1 MGIDGTHI
9 INKQIIEFQ
18 LSKQMDSFKM
28 QQAVSTL
35 CKEQLEPIISALL
48 DEKFG
53 NTSAHYQIENLTID
67 LGEVTLETIPEQFSK
82 KFTKAL
88 LEVNDT
94 KNFES
99 QVENQSQ
106 NQEVISKK
114 TPLKILAYYV
124 STGRMPWWANNSKEE
139 VCKQLDVLLNKPT
152 AAFKKTLLDLH
163 QQPDFIQRFV
173 QTFTAEQLQKSMA
186 LLMGITT
193 QNITKL
199 KHEVATVL
207 KEESVKNRL
216 PKGYEKQ
223 FYISMFTEF
232 TTNKNLLTKSI
243 SIPLRIDL
251 KKTKT
256 SASFNQITDIRVLIK
271 ICKGKHKSNSAWQQF
286 FKEAQN
292 LASKPSL
299 RNLPIGLL
307 KEFKQL
313 LAEVSAQTEVAG
325 IPQVALSKQVMLLK
339 EITEQG
345 TTKKAVTAAFED
357 TDFISIENAGLVVL
371 WPFLPRFFENL
382 ALLENK
388 SFSNEAAQYKA
399 VSVLQYLCTEDET
412 GLFEGLLLL
421 AKVLCGIGVEELVD
435 TYTLSEMDKEIAHN
449 FLSVI
454 IQQGKS
460 WGKISVNGFRGSY
473 LQRKASLR
481 VRDDHWLLQVEKETY
496 DIVLQKLPWSFNTIK
511 LPWMEKLLMVEW
523 I

>member
-1 MGIDGTHI
+1 MSIGGTHI
-9 INKQIIEFQ
+9 INKQIVEVQ

-53 NTSAHYQIENLTID
+53 NTSVHYQIENLTID

-82 KFTKAL
+82 KITKAL
-88 LEVNDT
+88 LEINDT
-94 KNFES
+94 EKIED
-99 QVENQSQ
+99 QVENQTQ
-106 NQEVISKK
+106 KQEVIPEK
-114 TPLKILAYYV
+114 TPLKILAYYL

-152 AAFKKTLLDLH
+152 AAFKKTLLELH
-163 QQPDFIQRFV
+163 EQPDFVQRFV
-173 QTFTAEQLQKSMA
+173 QTFTEQQLQKSMA
-186 LLMGITT
+186 LLMGITI

-199 KHEVATVL
+199 KYEVDTVL
-207 KEESVKNRL
+207 KEESAKNTL
-216 PKGYEKQ
+216 TKDYEKQ
-223 FYISMFTEF
+223 FYRSMFTEF
-232 TTNKNLLTKSI
+232 TTDKNLLAKSI
-243 SIPLRIDL
+243 SIPLGIDL

-256 SASFNQITDIRVLIK
+256 SAAFNQIIGIRALIK
-271 ICKGKHKSNSAWQQF
+271 TCKGKHKNNSAWQQF
-286 FKEAQN
+286 FKEAQS

-313 LAEVSAQTEVAG
+313 LAEVSIQTEVAG
-325 IPQVALSKQVMLLK
+325 IPQVALSKHLILLK
-339 EITEQG
+339 KITEQG
-345 TTKKAVTAAFED
+345 TTKKVVTTAFED

-382 ALLENK
+382 ELLENK
-388 SFSNEAAQYKA
+388 TFINEAAQYKA
-399 VSVLQYLCTEDET
+399 VSVLQYLCAEDET
-412 GLFEGLLLL
+412 GLFEGVLPL
-421 AKVLCGIGVEELVD
+421 AKVLCGIGVEELVE
-435 TYTLSEMDKEIAHN
+435 TYTLSEIDKEIVYN

-460 WGKISVNGFRGSY
+460 WGKISVNGFRTSY